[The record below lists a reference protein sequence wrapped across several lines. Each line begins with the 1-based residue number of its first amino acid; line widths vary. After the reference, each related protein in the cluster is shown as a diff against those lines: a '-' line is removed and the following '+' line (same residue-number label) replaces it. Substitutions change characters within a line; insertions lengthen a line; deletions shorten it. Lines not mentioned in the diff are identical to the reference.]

1 MTAIQFENAFF
12 GWGDSY
18 LLHDLNLNVDQHEFF
33 ALLGSSGC
41 GKTTVLRLISGLLSP
56 TKGRVVVYGKDA
68 SSYAGR
74 ERCVATVWQSRAL
87 FPHMSV
93 RSNIEFGLLV
103 HRVDPAQRKKRIDAV
118 AKSLRLDELLSREVN
133 NLSGGEQQ
141 RVALAR
147 SLVVRPRILLLDEP
161 FTGLDQTLKL
171 QFQADLRELAT
182 EYGGTYVLVSHAL
195 EDIFSLA
202 DRVAVIDKG
211 KILQIGTPNEV
222 YEQPTNAFVARFV
235 GQRNLIPGTVSNI
248 PRDGNTAAINTGC
261 GLPWK
266 GYNRDGAKHNERV
279 FYVLSPEDI
288 MLNSTGELRTEAT
301 FRAKETAGRR
311 EIYYVRLKNSCE
323 IKVVT
328 YSSNG
333 ERSALLAPGQTVDIS
348 WDTKNA
354 FILRDAQ

>member
-1 MTAIQFENAFF
+1 MAAIQFKNASF
-12 GWGDSY
+12 GWGDSTV
-18 LLHDLNLNVDQHEFF
+18 LRDLDFNVDENEVF

-41 GKTTVLRLISGLLSP
+41 GKTTILRLISGLLSP
-56 TKGRVVVYGKDA
+56 SRGRVVVHGQDA

-103 HRVDPAQRKKRIDAV
+103 HRVHPGQRKKRIDAV
-118 AKSLRLDELLSREVN
+118 VNSLRLDELLFRNINS
-133 NLSGGEQQ
+133 LSGGEQQ

-171 QFQADLRELAT
+171 QLQADLRELAA

-202 DRVAVIDKG
+202 DRVAVLENG
-211 KILQIGTPNEV
+211 RVLQIGTPNKV
-222 YEQPTNAFVARFV
+222 YEEPTNAFVAKFV
-235 GQRNLIPGTVSNI
+235 GQRNLIPGTVSNVS
-248 PRDGNTAAINTGC
+248 RDGETAVINTGC

-266 GYNRDGAKHNERV
+266 GYNRDGARHNERV

-288 MLNSTGELRTEAT
+288 MLNSRGELRTEAT

-311 EIYYVRLKNSCE
+311 ELYYLRLRNSCE
-323 IKVVT
+323 IKLVT

-333 ERSALLAPGQTVDIS
+333 QNSAVLAPGQTVDIS
-348 WDTKNA
+348 WDAKDA
-354 FILRDAQ
+354 LILRA